1 MAAGSKDPDTWT
13 RAAKDE
19 IRKIIK
25 NQEFV
30 MRQEGEPVFD
40 DEAKIIK
47 VPASLFYKEKVKKG
61 PFDPLEIKIVDIKG
75 LLVHEGLALVPRGEG
90 QSSPYQQ
97 GNFLKKLIF

>member
-1 MAAGSKDPDTWT
+1 MAAGSKNPDSWT
-13 RAAKDE
+13 RAAKEE

-30 MRQEGEPVFD
+30 MKQQGEPVFD
-40 DEAKIIK
+40 DVAKIFK
-47 VPASLFYKEKVKKG
+47 VPASLYYKDKIKKG

-75 LLVHEGLALVPRGEG
+75 LLVDKGLALVPRGAG

-97 GNFLKKLIF
+97 GTYIKS